1 MSVAEGPWTGTG
13 VGPTWA
19 RGNSEAC
26 ASVIPRTKGERVQDV
41 EPDQWAALV
50 SSPVLASPVTSLAKA
65 LSVCVVSHFNACF
78 FMKLQILSSSCF
90 LSSPSLSLCPPQGL
104 QTCQTHGTALCH
116 QFAFAPRFAVS
127 VALSSRRHIEG
138 ILLLFLC
145 MFL

>member
-1 MSVAEGPWTGTG
+1 M
-13 VGPTWA
+13 GPTWA

-26 ASVIPRTKGERVQDV
+26 ASVIPRTKGEHVQDV

-50 SSPVLASPVTSLAKA
+50 FSPVLASPVTSMAKA

-90 LSSPSLSLCPPQGL
+90 LSSPSLSLFSPQGL
-104 QTCQTHGTALCH
+104 QTCQPHSTALCH
-116 QFAFAPRFAVS
+116 QFAFAPRFAMS
-127 VALSSRRHIEG
+127 VALSPRRHIKG
-138 ILLLFLC
+138 ILLLFLF